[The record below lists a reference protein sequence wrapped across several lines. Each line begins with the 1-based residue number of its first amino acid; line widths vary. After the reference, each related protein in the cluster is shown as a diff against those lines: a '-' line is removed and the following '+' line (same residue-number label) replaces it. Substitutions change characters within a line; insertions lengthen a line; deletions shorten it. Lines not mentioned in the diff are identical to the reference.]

1 MGTTR
6 DGRPMIYQRF
16 ARGRIKAA
24 FIGIK
29 EASYKKQLDFN
40 GPIERFVALKY
51 ERTLARNLDKYLPP
65 SDS

>member
-1 MGTTR
+1 MLTLMTSVSLSWYG
-6 DGRPMIYQRF
+6 
-16 ARGRIKAA
+16 
-24 FIGIK
+24 K

>member
-1 MGTTR
+1 MEMAT
-6 DGRPMIYQRF
+6 
-16 ARGRIKAA
+16 

-65 SDS
+65 SDN